1 MLLKLRRY
9 EVSGALKIGGIIMS
23 QAYSDISSG
32 RKSGGFSVRD
42 IALTS
47 MFAVII
53 AVCSWISLPLTV
65 PFTLQTFAVFCA
77 LSMMGAKRG
86 TFAVLVYIL
95 LGAVGIPVFAG
106 FSSGIGVL
114 LGSTG
119 GYIVGFLCMGL
130 IYFAAEKIFGNKM
143 NDVISAVALIIGML
157 VMYAFGTAWFIRVYT
172 DTEGAVTL
180 GEALKWCVIPFIVPD
195 LAKLAAAL
203 VISNR
208 VKKFVRI

>member
-1 MLLKLRRY
+1 
-9 EVSGALKIGGIIMS
+9 MS
-23 QAYSDISSG
+23 QVYSDISGG
-32 RKSGGFSVRD
+32 RKSGEFSVRD

-77 LSMMGAKRG
+77 LSMAGGKRG

-95 LGAVGIPVFAG
+95 LGVVGIPVFAG

-119 GYIVGFLCMGL
+119 GYIVGFLCMGV
-130 IYFAAEKIFGNKM
+130 IYFAAEKIFGSKM
-143 NDVISAVALIIGML
+143 NTAISAVVLIVGML
-157 VMYAFGTAWFIRVYT
+157 AMYAFGTAWFIRVYT
-172 DTEGAVTL
+172 DTEGAVTP

-195 LAKLAAAL
+195 LTKLAAAL
-203 VISNR
+203 VISDR